1 MLTRVGV
8 PVASAAEPS
17 APDPERTTLI
27 CFSHLRW
34 NFVFQRPQHLMN
46 RFARDMNVIYWEEP
60 VDIDPRETAY
70 LQVREAQ
77 DAPNVRVVIPH
88 LPQGM
93 PDDAREAALGRLLD
107 AHLAAIRGPLIAWY
121 YTPMMLPFSR
131 DLDADLVVFDAMDE
145 LSKFKFA
152 PTHLLALEQE
162 LIDLADIVFTGGSSL
177 YEAKKDRH
185 ASVHCFPSS
194 VDRVHFFKARARQF
208 EPADQE
214 DLPRP
219 RLGFYG
225 VIDERFDTA
234 LLDAVAEMRPNWT
247 FVMVGPVVK
256 ISEDELPKR
265 PNIHYLG
272 GKTYAQLPSYL
283 AGWDVALMPFA
294 MNESTQFISPTKT
307 PEYLAGGKP
316 VVTTPIKDVV
326 RHYGQLEGVKVAST
340 PDEFVAASE
349 EALRLSRNP
358 ESGWLAEADIMLS
371 ATSWDTTQARMAG
384 LIAELLGTR
393 SGAANRAL
401 LVAAE

>member
-8 PVASAAEPS
+8 PVEYEAEPS
-17 APDPERTTLI
+17 APDPEPATLL

-46 RFARDMNVIYWEEP
+46 RFAREMNVIYWEEP
-60 VDIDPRETAY
+60 VDIGPKDTAF

-77 DAPNVRVVIPH
+77 DASNVRVVVPH
-88 LPQGM
+88 LPEGM
-93 PDDAREAALGRLLD
+93 PDDAREAALKRLLD
-107 AHLAAIRGPLIAWY
+107 AHIASIRGPLIAWY

-131 DLDADLVVFDAMDE
+131 HLDVDATVFDAMDE

-152 PTHLLALEQE
+152 PVKLLELEQE
-162 LIDLADIVFTGGSSL
+162 LIDRADVVFTGGSSL

-185 ASVHCFPSS
+185 DNIHCFPSS
-194 VDRVHFFKARARQF
+194 VDRAHFCKARARMF
-208 EPADQE
+208 DPADQE

-225 VIDERFDTA
+225 VIDERFDTD
-234 LLDAVAEMRPNWT
+234 LLDKVAAMRPDWS

-256 ISEDELPKR
+256 IAPEDLPKR

-272 GKTYAQLPSYL
+272 GKTYDQLPSYL

-307 PEYLAGGKP
+307 PEYLAGGRP
-316 VVTTPIKDVV
+316 VVSTPIKDVV
-326 RHYGQLEGVKVAST
+326 RTYGELEGVKIAST
-340 PDEFVAASE
+340 PEQFVAACE
-349 EALRLSRNP
+349 DALELSRNR
-358 ESGWLAEADIMLS
+358 ESGWLAEADLMLS
-371 ATSWDTTQARMAG
+371 AASWDTTQARMSG
-384 LIAELLGTR
+384 LIADVLGVR
-393 SGAANRAL
+393 AGANSAL